1 MCILLNSSLVLV
13 FVFLDLG
20 NETIC
25 HMCIMLNSSLVLVF
39 FFIDLGN
46 ETIRNLP
53 EYFGLVALLQVGEF
67 HYGRRL

>member
-1 MCILLNSSLVLV
+1 MSHVYYVELFSGSC
-13 FVFLDLG
+13 
-20 NETIC
+20 
-25 HMCIMLNSSLVLVF
+25 F
-39 FFIDLGN
+39 FFLDLGN